1 MAHHGRR
8 LSTMTE
14 PLQNDRFRRGFVLLL
29 VIGVTAAFLW
39 MVWPFVMTVMLAA
52 ILAGLFHRLYR
63 GLFVRFGGRG
73 WLAAMLTVI
82 FVLCVI
88 VVPLALVL
96 GLVASEALRLSTA
109 VAPRVEDFV
118 THPNQLPTLLEKL
131 PFYEHIAPYRAQ
143 ILARGGELV
152 GNLGRFA
159 VSSISAT
166 TASTASA
173 ILQFFILLY
182 TLFFLLIDGPQLLR
196 KVTSYLPLR
205 EAEKELVLDKFVSVT
220 RATLRGTLVIG
231 IVQGTLGGLSFW
243 AAGIDG
249 ALFWGTMMVVLSVLP
264 VVGGALVWVPA
275 VIILAATG
283 NWQSALGLTLFNALI
298 VGSVDNVL
306 RPRLVGR
313 DTEMHDLMILFSTL
327 GGIAAFGPMGF
338 IIGPI
343 LAAVFVTSWEIFG
356 TAFGDVIPVG
366 QPIHLTDGHAAEAP
380 PPAVIVTP
388 SEHVPEA

>member
-1 MAHHGRR
+1 
-8 LSTMTE
+8 MTD
-14 PLQNDRFRRGFVLLL
+14 PLQNGDRFRRGFVLLL
-29 VIGVTAAFLW
+29 VIGITAFFLW
-39 MVWPFVMTVMLAA
+39 MVWAFVMTVVLAA
-52 ILAGLFHRLYR
+52 ILAGLFHPLYRRLYA
-63 GLFVRFGGRG
+63 GLGERS
-73 WLAAMLTVI
+73 WLAAMLTVF
-82 FVLCVI
+82 FVLFVI

-109 VAPRVEDFV
+109 VAPRVEELIA
-118 THPNQLPTLLEKL
+118 HPNQLPTLLEKL
-131 PFYEHIAPYRAQ
+131 PFYEHLVPYRAQ
-143 ILARGGELV
+143 ILARGSELV

-166 TASTASA
+166 TAGTASA
-173 ILQFFILLY
+173 VLQFFILLY
-182 TLFFLLIDGPQLLR
+182 TLFFLLMDGPPLLR

-243 AAGIDG
+243 AVGIDG

-264 VVGGALVWVPA
+264 VIGGALVWVPA
-275 VIILAATG
+275 VIVIAAQG
-283 NWQSALGLTLFNALI
+283 HWQSALGLTLFNALI

-313 DTEMHDLMILFSTL
+313 DTELHDLMILFSTL

-356 TAFGDVIPVG
+356 TAFGDVIPVA
-366 QPIHLTDGHAAEAP
+366 PPVLLTDGHAAEAG
-380 PPAVIVTP
+380 PAPAAIVTP

>member
-1 MAHHGRR
+1 
-8 LSTMTE
+8 
-14 PLQNDRFRRGFVLLL
+14 
-29 VIGVTAAFLW
+29 
-39 MVWPFVMTVMLAA
+39 
-52 ILAGLFHRLYR
+52 
-63 GLFVRFGGRG
+63 
-73 WLAAMLTVI
+73 VI

-275 VIILAATG
+275 VVVLAAQG
-283 NWQSALGLTLFNALI
+283 HWQSALGLTLFNALI

-327 GGIAAFGPMGF
+327 GGIGAFGPMGF

-343 LAAVFVTSWEIFG
+343 LAAVFMTSWEIFG
-356 TAFGDVIPVG
+356 TAFGDVIPVAA
-366 QPIHLTDGHAAEAP
+366 PIHLTDGLATEAP
-380 PPAVIVTP
+380 AAAVVTP

>member
-1 MAHHGRR
+1 M
-8 LSTMTE
+8 
-14 PLQNDRFRRGFVLLL
+14 
-29 VIGVTAAFLW
+29 
-39 MVWPFVMTVMLAA
+39 
-52 ILAGLFHRLYR
+52 
-63 GLFVRFGGRG
+63 
-73 WLAAMLTVI
+73 
-82 FVLCVI
+82 
-88 VVPLALVL
+88 
-96 GLVASEALRLSTA
+96 
-109 VAPRVEDFV
+109 
-118 THPNQLPTLLEKL
+118 
-131 PFYEHIAPYRAQ
+131 PYRAQ
-143 ILARGGELV
+143 ILARGGELI
-152 GNLGRFA
+152 GNLGNFA

-166 TASTASA
+166 TAGTASA

-182 TLFFLLIDGPQLLR
+182 TLFFLLIDGPGLLR
-196 KVTSYLPLR
+196 KMTSFLPLR
-205 EAEKELVLDKFVSVT
+205 EAEKEQVLGKFVSVT

-275 VIILAATG
+275 VIVMSVQG
-283 NWQSALGLTLFNALI
+283 HWQSALGVALFNALI

-356 TAFGDVIPVG
+356 TAFGDVIPVA
-366 QPIHLTDGHAAEAP
+366 QPILLTDDKAAEAAAP
-380 PPAVIVTP
+380 PVIVTP

>member
-1 MAHHGRR
+1 
-8 LSTMTE
+8 MTD
-14 PLQNDRFRRGFVLLL
+14 PLQNGDRFRRGFVLLL

-39 MVWPFVMTVMLAA
+39 MVWGFVMTVVLAA
-52 ILAGLFHRLYR
+52 ILAGLFHPMYRRLYAVV
-63 GLFVRFGGRG
+63 GERG
-73 WLAAMLTVI
+73 WLAALVTVLV
-82 FVLCVI
+82 VLIVI

-96 GLVASEALRLSTA
+96 GLVAGEALRLSTA
-109 VAPRVEDFV
+109 VAPRIQEIVK
-118 THPNQLPTLLEKL
+118 HPNQIPSLLEGL
-131 PFYEHIAPYRAQ
+131 PFYEHIAPYRVQ
-143 ILARGGELV
+143 IIERAGELI

-159 VSSISAT
+159 AGAISAT
-166 TASTASA
+166 TAGTASA

-182 TLFFLLIDGPQLLR
+182 TLFFLLIDGPALLR
-196 KVTSYLPLR
+196 KLTSFLPLR

-231 IVQGTLGGLSFW
+231 IAQGTLGGLSFW

-275 VIILAATG
+275 VIVLAIQG
-283 NWQSALGLTLFNALI
+283 QWQSALGLTMFNALV

-327 GGIAAFGPMGF
+327 GGIAEFGPMGF

-343 LAAVFVTSWEIFG
+343 LAAVFVVSWEIFG
-356 TAFGDVIPVG
+356 TAFGDVIPVA
-366 QPIHLTDGHAAEAP
+366 QPILLTDTKGPQSPAAP
-380 PPAVIVTP
+380 VIITP
-388 SEHVPEA
+388 SEHVPEP

>member
-1 MAHHGRR
+1 MPE
-8 LSTMTE
+8 S
-14 PLQNDRFRRGFVLLL
+14 LQNGDRFRRGFVLLL
-29 VIGVTAAFLW
+29 VIGITAAFLW
-39 MVWPFVMTVMLAA
+39 MVWAFVMTVVLAA
-52 ILAGLFHRLYR
+52 ILAGLFHGFYRRLH
-63 GLFVRFGGRG
+63 GLVGERG
-73 WLAAMLTVI
+73 WLAAMITVL
-82 FVLCVI
+82 FVLCVV

-109 VAPRVEDFV
+109 VAPKVGEFV
-118 THPNQLPTLLEKL
+118 AHPNQLPTLLEKL
-131 PFYEHIAPYRAQ
+131 PFYHHIEPYRAQ
-143 ILARGGELV
+143 ILARGSELV

-166 TASTASA
+166 TAGTASA

-182 TLFFLLIDGPQLLR
+182 TLFFLLMDGPGLLR
-196 KVTSYLPLR
+196 KMTSYLPLR

-243 AAGIDG
+243 VAGIDG

-327 GGIAAFGPMGF
+327 GGIGAFGPMGF

-343 LAAVFVTSWEIFG
+343 LAAVFMTSWEIFG
-356 TAFGDVIPVG
+356 TAFGDVIPVAA
-366 QPIHLTDGHAAEAP
+366 PIHLTDGLATEAP
-380 PPAVIVTP
+380 AAAVVTP

>member
-1 MAHHGRR
+1 MNDQLPNG
-8 LSTMTE
+8 
-14 PLQNDRFRRGFVLLL
+14 DRFRRGFVLLL
-29 VIGVTAAFLW
+29 VVGITAAFLW
-39 MVWPFVMTVMLAA
+39 MVWAFVKTVVLAA
-52 ILAGLFHRLYR
+52 ILAGLFHPLYRRLYA
-63 GLFVRFGGRG
+63 RFGERG
-73 WLAAMLTVI
+73 WLAAMLTVL
-82 FVLCVI
+82 FVLFVI

-109 VAPRVEDFV
+109 VAPRIGDLV

-131 PFYEHIAPYRAQ
+131 PFYEHIAPYRAE
-143 ILARGGELV
+143 ILARGSELV

-166 TASTASA
+166 TAGTASA
-173 ILQFFILLY
+173 ILHFFILLY
-182 TLFFLLIDGPQLLR
+182 TLFFLLIDGPALLR
-196 KVTSYLPLR
+196 KMTSFLPLR
-205 EAEKELVLDKFVSVT
+205 EAEKEQVLGKFVSVT

-275 VIILAATG
+275 VIVMAVLG
-283 NWQSALGLTLFNALI
+283 HWQSALGVALFNALI

-356 TAFGDVIPVG
+356 TAFGDVIPVT
-366 QPIHLTDGHAAEAP
+366 QPILLTDDKTTEAAA
-380 PPAVIVTP
+380 PAVIVTA

>member
-1 MAHHGRR
+1 
-8 LSTMTE
+8 
-14 PLQNDRFRRGFVLLL
+14 
-29 VIGVTAAFLW
+29 
-39 MVWPFVMTVMLAA
+39 VMTIVLAA
-52 ILAGLFHRLYR
+52 ILAGLFHPLYR
-63 GLFVRFGGRG
+63 RLNALVGERG
-73 WLAAMLTVI
+73 WLAALITVLV
-82 FVLCVI
+82 VLVAI

-109 VAPRVEDFV
+109 VAPRVQEMV
-118 THPNQLPTLLEKL
+118 AHPNQLPTLLEQL
-131 PFYEHIAPYRAQ
+131 PFYEQIAPYRPQ
-143 ILARGGELV
+143 ILARAGELI

-166 TASTASA
+166 TAGTAQA

-182 TLFFLLIDGPQLLR
+182 TLFFLLIDGPTLLR
-196 KVTSYLPLR
+196 KLTSYLPLR

-275 VIILAATG
+275 VIVMAIQG
-283 NWQSALGLTLFNALI
+283 QWQSAVGIALFNALI

-343 LAAVFVTSWEIFG
+343 LAAVFVVSWEIFG
-356 TAFGDVIPVG
+356 TAFGDVIPVA
-366 QPIHLTDGHAAEAP
+366 QPILLTDSKGPQSPAP
-380 PPAVIVTP
+380 PMIVTP

>member
-1 MAHHGRR
+1 
-8 LSTMTE
+8 MTN
-14 PLQNDRFRRGFVLLL
+14 PLQNDDRFRRGFVLML

-39 MVWPFVMTVMLAA
+39 MVSAFVMTTVLAA
-52 ILAGLFHRLYR
+52 ILAGLFHPLYR
-63 GLFVRFGGRG
+63 RLNRLVGERG
-73 WLAAMLTVI
+73 WLAAMLTVF
-82 FVLCVI
+82 FVLFVI
-88 VVPLALVL
+88 VVPLGLVL
-96 GLVASEALRLSTA
+96 GLVANEALRLSTA
-109 VAPRVEDFV
+109 VAPRVEEFV
-118 THPNQLPTLLEKL
+118 THPNSLPTLLEKL
-131 PFYEHIAPYRAQ
+131 PFYQHIAPYRAQ
-143 ILARGGELV
+143 ILARGSELV

-166 TASTASA
+166 TAGTASA

-182 TLFFLLIDGPQLLR
+182 TLFFLLIDGPELLR
-196 KVTSYLPLR
+196 KVTSFLPLS
-205 EAEKELVLDKFVSVT
+205 EDEKGQVLGKFVSVT

-249 ALFWGTMMVVLSVLP
+249 ALFWGTVMVVLSVLP
-264 VVGGALVWVPA
+264 VVGGGMVWVPT
-275 VIILAATG
+275 VIVLSVQG
-283 NWQSALGLTLFNALI
+283 HWQSALGVALFNALI
-298 VGSVDNVL
+298 VGSIDNVL

-313 DTEMHDLMILFSTL
+313 DAELHDLMILFSTL

-356 TAFGDVIPVG
+356 AAFRDVIPVA
-366 QPIHLTDGHAAEAP
+366 QPIHLTDGHAAESPA
-380 PPAVIVTP
+380 PAVIVAP

>member
-1 MAHHGRR
+1 MPE
-8 LSTMTE
+8 S
-14 PLQNDRFRRGFVLLL
+14 LQNGDRFRRGFVLLL
-29 VIGVTAAFLW
+29 VIGITAAFLW
-39 MVWPFVMTVMLAA
+39 MVWAFVMTVVLAA
-52 ILAGLFHRLYR
+52 ILAGLFHGFYRRLH
-63 GLFVRFGGRG
+63 GLVGERG
-73 WLAAMLTVI
+73 WLAAMITVL
-82 FVLCVI
+82 FVLCVV

-109 VAPRVEDFV
+109 VAPKVGEFV
-118 THPNQLPTLLEKL
+118 AHPNQLPTLLEKL
-131 PFYEHIAPYRAQ
+131 PFYHHIEPYRAQ
-143 ILARGGELV
+143 ILARGSELV

-166 TASTASA
+166 TAGTASA

-182 TLFFLLIDGPQLLR
+182 TLFFLLMDGPGLLR
-196 KVTSYLPLR
+196 KMTSYLPLR

-243 AAGIDG
+243 VAGIDG

-356 TAFGDVIPVG
+356 TAFGDVIPVE

>member
-1 MAHHGRR
+1 
-8 LSTMTE
+8 MTDT
-14 PLQNDRFRRGFVLLL
+14 LQNGDRFRRGFVLLL
-29 VIGVTAAFLW
+29 TVAVTAAFLW
-39 MVWPFVMTVMLAA
+39 MVWDFVMTVVLAA
-52 ILAGLFHRLYR
+52 ILAGLFRPMYRRLNAA
-63 GLFVRFGGRG
+63 FGERG
-73 WLAAMLTVI
+73 WLAALVTVLV
-82 FVLCVI
+82 VLVVI
-88 VVPLALVL
+88 VVPLVLVL
-96 GLVASEALRLSTA
+96 GLVAGEAVRLSTA
-109 VAPRVEDFV
+109 VAPRLQEVV
-118 THPNQLPTLLEKL
+118 AHPNQLPTLLEKL
-131 PFYEHIAPYRAQ
+131 PFYEHIAPYRTQ
-143 ILARGGELV
+143 ILARAGELI

-159 VSSISAT
+159 VASISAT
-166 TASTASA
+166 TAGTASA

-182 TLFFLLIDGPQLLR
+182 ALFFLLIDGQLLLR
-196 KVTSYLPLR
+196 KITSYLPLH
-205 EAEKELVLDKFVSVT
+205 ENEKEVVLDKFVSVT

-275 VIILAATG
+275 VIVMAIQG
-283 NWQSALGLTLFNALI
+283 QWQSALGLTLFNALI

-327 GGIAAFGPMGF
+327 GGISAFGPMGF

-356 TAFGDVIPVG
+356 AAFGDVIPVA
-366 QPIHLTDGHAAEAP
+366 QPILLTDGKGPQSPAP
-380 PPAVIVTP
+380 PLIVTP